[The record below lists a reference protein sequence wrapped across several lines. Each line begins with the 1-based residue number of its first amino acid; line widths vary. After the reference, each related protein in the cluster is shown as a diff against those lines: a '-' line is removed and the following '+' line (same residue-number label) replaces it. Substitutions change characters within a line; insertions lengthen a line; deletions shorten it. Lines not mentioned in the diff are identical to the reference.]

1 MNTHLEAAYPAG
13 TWRAGGASGTDG
25 QSMPLSIAAQR
36 RGVILPLF
44 PGMTEADVAAVVD
57 QLSAAC
63 AAAST
68 R

>member
-1 MNTHLEAAYPAG
+1 
-13 TWRAGGASGTDG
+13 
-25 QSMPLSIAAQR
+25 MPMSIAAQR

-57 QLSAAC
+57 QLGAAC

-68 R
+68 GS